1 MKVSAE
7 AAAPGIDR
15 ALVEQQYTE
24 LYAALWDRLVV
35 HLRYHLPMGHG
46 GIAEDLAQETF
57 ILLWRRMLAG
67 DEITHPMGLLR
78 FWSKNIQADYFKA
91 KSRVA
96 YNAVD
101 FTDPTTEPVFSHH
114 TYAAG
119 QPVMAL
125 VAAEL
130 DEAMEEMREASAE
143 WRRLH
148 AEVYRYQQLVD
159 GHSPGGR
166 TPAAVRKDERQQHL
180 GDVQAQEASSLET
193 FRQTCRRVGALRA
206 ELEAQSPN
214 WQSSTGMPPSAADCG
229 AKPGSVRSDLTV
241 TVCPDG
247 HPLTLANLHFLENG
261 GRRCRA
267 CAAKVGAAARE
278 RAGRVR
284 TGPVKT
290 TTDPALFETA
300 RQMLTDPD
308 TDLTIPAVA
317 QALGLSPTTL
327 YKNIPGLSELRR
339 TAHQAYLRRSAQPAL
354 VSA

>member
-1 MKVSAE
+1 MTVSAGV
-7 AAAPGIDR
+7 AAPGVDR
-15 ALVEQQYTE
+15 AVVEQQYTQ
-24 LYAALWDRLVV
+24 LYAELWDRLVV
-35 HLRYHLPMGHG
+35 HIRYHLPMGHG

-78 FWSKNIQADYFKA
+78 FWSKNIQANYFKA

-101 FTDPTTEPVFSHH
+101 FTDPGTEPIVRHH

-119 QPVMAL
+119 QPDMAL

-130 DEAMEEMREASAE
+130 DEAMEEMRNASAV

-148 AEVYRYQQLVD
+148 AEVYRYQRLVD
-159 GHSPGGR
+159 GEEFGGW
-166 TPAAVRKDERQQHL
+166 TPAVTRENERQQQL
-180 GDVQAQEASSLET
+180 GKAQAQEVRSLSA
-193 FRQTCRRVGALRA
+193 FRYACRRVGALRA

-214 WQSSTGMPPSAADCG
+214 WQSSTGMPPSAVDGG
-229 AKPGSVRSDLTV
+229 AKPGSVRSDLDV

-247 HPLTLANLHFLENG
+247 HRLTFGNLHFLENG

-267 CAAKVGAAARE
+267 CAAKAGAAARD

-284 TGPVKT
+284 TRPTKP

-300 RQMLTDPD
+300 RQMLTDPE

-317 QALGLSPTTL
+317 RALGLAPTTL

-339 TAHQAYLRRSAQPAL
+339 RAHQAYLSRFTQPAL